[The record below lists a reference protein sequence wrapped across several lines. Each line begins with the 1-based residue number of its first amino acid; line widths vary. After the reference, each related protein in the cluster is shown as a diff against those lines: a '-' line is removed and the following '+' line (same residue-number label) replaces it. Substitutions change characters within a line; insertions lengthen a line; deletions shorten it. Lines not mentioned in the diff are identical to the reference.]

1 MLALD
6 VERVM
11 RLTPPSPGEAH
22 VGALARSVGRAYRDA
37 CRTGAPQLDDALKQA
52 VVSLV
57 SHLRANGMPP
67 ERVVVILKQ
76 ALADGDTGHQLPSLG
91 KDDSADEDRHR
102 QHVYQH
108 ALLWCLDAYYG
119 ELLPRS

>member
-11 RLTPPSPGEAH
+11 RLTPPTPGEAH
-22 VGALARSVGRAYRDA
+22 VGALARSVGRAYREA
-37 CRTGAPQLDDALKQA
+37 CRTGAPHLDGALKQA
-52 VVSLV
+52 VVALV
-57 SHLRANGMPP
+57 SHLRANATPP
-67 ERVVVILKQ
+67 ERVVVTLKQ
-76 ALADGDTGHQLPSLG
+76 ALADGDAGHRLPTLG
-91 KDDSADEDRHR
+91 EEDSDDEERHR
-102 QHVYQH
+102 QRVYQH

>member
-6 VERVM
+6 VERAM
-11 RLTPPSPGEAH
+11 RLTPPTSGEAH

-37 CRTGAPQLDDALKQA
+37 CRAGAPELDAALKQA

-76 ALADGDTGHQLPSLG
+76 ALTDGDAKHQLPTLG
-91 KDDSADEDRHR
+91 EDDSADEDRQR
-102 QHVYQH
+102 QRAYQH

-119 ELLPRS
+119 ELLPSS